1 VCVSDNEKEKETA
14 GVALRKEMDAWCKG
28 GIVWVDVG
36 EEKRRRKKGGK
47 KQQVDLLKGL
57 KEVVEAAKE
66 GGYVIGALS
75 DVCPE
80 VARMVLPVEE

>member
-1 VCVSDNEKEKETA
+1 MW
-14 GVALRKEMDAWCKG
+14 G
-28 GIVWVDVG
+28 G

-47 KQQVDLLKGL
+47 KQVDLLKGL
-57 KEVVEAAKE
+57 KEVVGAAKE